1 MVITGHDL
9 RFNGQTS
16 VRDVR
21 ERTDPKE
28 IDTWIFRPPPF
39 SWTMEGWPVYMYSVF
54 PHLLRVRAH
63 CWWVSIHRSANKQ
76 KQRNQTVAD
85 STDLVVCKRVYISI
99 IMNLLNLYYYAH
111 QYKNQIKQSDI
122 TLASKN
128 NRNKIWDIYTNG
140 YWLFFFHHNF
150 DVK

>member
-54 PHLLRVRAH
+54 LHLFRVRAH
-63 CWWVSIHRSANKQ
+63 CWWVSIHRSAIKQ
-76 KQRNQTVAD
+76 TKTKKLY

-99 IMNLLNLYYYAH
+99 IMNLLNRYNYAH

-140 YWLFFFHHNF
+140 YWLFFFTIILM
-150 DVK
+150 